1 MTGNNSIQN
10 LDNGLTRRN
19 SALIAGFGLLVMVFA
34 APIANFYFM
43 SQSVIKGDIAATVNN
58 LQSNGSPFLIGTF
71 LLFITYVMDIIVAWA
86 LFWYLRKEQRALS
99 QLVAW
104 SRLVYTALAFVGLSS
119 SIMAYDLAVNLSTSN
134 LFTES
139 EIQTMVF
146 THLSAA
152 KSMES
157 MALMLFGVHLGILS
171 VLLWRSTVVPSWLS
185 IPVGLASMSYIGM
198 YLGKYFAPDVNFGWL
213 ILFALGEL
221 VLMVWLLACGWRKQ
235 T

>member
-1 MTGNNSIQN
+1 MNNDSIQSSGF
-10 LDNGLTRRN
+10 GLTQRN

-58 LQSNGSPFLIGTF
+58 LQSNGVPFLTGIF
-71 LLFITYVMDIIVAWA
+71 LLFVTYVMDIIVAWA

-119 SIMAYDLAVNLSTSN
+119 SIMAYDLAVSLSVSN
-134 LFTES
+134 LFSES

-146 THLSAA
+146 AQLSAA

-157 MALMLFGVHLGILS
+157 MALMLFGVHLGMLS
-171 VLLWRSTVVPSWLS
+171 LLLWRSSVTPSWLS
-185 IPVGLASMSYIGM
+185 IPVGLAGTSYIGM
-198 YLGKYFAPDVNFGWL
+198 YLGKYFAPDVDLGWL
-213 ILFALGEL
+213 ILLALGEL
-221 VLMVWLLACGWRKQ
+221 VLMVWLLAFGWRKQ
-235 T
+235 N

>member
-1 MTGNNSIQN
+1 MNNDSTQSSGF
-10 LDNGLTRRN
+10 GLTQRK

-58 LQSNGSPFLIGTF
+58 LQSNGAPFLMGTF
-71 LLFITYVMDIIVAWA
+71 LLFVTYVMDIIVAWA

-119 SIMAYDLAVNLSTSN
+119 SIMAYDLAVSLSVSN
-134 LFTES
+134 LFSES

-146 THLSAA
+146 AQLSAA

-157 MALMLFGVHLGILS
+157 MALMLFGVHLGMLS
-171 VLLWRSTVVPSWLS
+171 LLLWRSSVTPSWLS
-185 IPVGLASMSYIGM
+185 IPVGLAGTSYIGM
-198 YLGKYFAPDVNFGWL
+198 YLGKYFAPDVDLGWL
-213 ILFALGEL
+213 ILLALGEL
-221 VLMVWLLACGWRKQ
+221 VLMVWLLAFGWRKQ
-235 T
+235 N